1 MKGERKA
8 EGGGEVRGRV
18 RGEGTGERE
27 EAATVVRE
35 NRRKGEG
42 GGEGRVEGG
51 GWTGK
56 QDGAAEVS
64 STATTC
70 PEMFRDCPVFLTQLS
85 QPWDTMDSPR
95 LSQVLSL
102 TFHNT

>member
-1 MKGERKA
+1 MRGEGKA
-8 EGGGEVRGRV
+8 EEGGEV

-51 GWTGK
+51 GWRGK
-56 QDGAAEVS
+56 QDGAVYVNITRCHGGQSNHWYVHE
-64 STATTC
+64 
-70 PEMFRDCPVFLTQLS
+70 LS
-85 QPWDTMDSPR
+85 NSAKLCLP
-95 LSQVLSL
+95 
-102 TFHNT
+102 FHTILFT